1 MKRILRLFAA
11 VGLAATLSIP
21 AQAVPPKRVQLTGEI
36 VDTWC
41 YVTEIMYAQ
50 GTAHFQCAVWCAL
63 GGIPVSIKTADGKVY
78 MILRIEGDDTTV
90 ANPKIVN
97 IQTNNVTVDGDFY
110 ERDGVNYIVVNK
122 VATNRGIINMTQ
134 KEYGIVP
141 FGN

>member
-1 MKRILRLFAA
+1 MKKIFGMLMA
-11 VGLAATLSIP
+11 VGLATTLSIP

-78 MILRIEGDDTTV
+78 MILRIEGDDTSV
-90 ANPKIVN
+90 ANPKIAK
-97 IQTNNVTVDGDFY
+97 IQSRNVTVDGDY
-110 ERDGVNYIVVNK
+110 YKRDGVNYIIVNK
-122 VATNRGIINMTQ
+122 VADDRGIINMTQ
-134 KEYGIVP
+134 DEYGIVP
-141 FGN
+141 FGK